1 MVTLLEPQ
9 TLERAEAARP
19 PAPEFRRETAWYYRM
34 PCAGVRYYGFP
45 PQTAAAEVRPLAAQL
60 LADRRHAIG

>member
-19 PAPEFRRETAWYYRM
+19 PAPEFRRERAWYYRM
-34 PCAGVRYYGFP
+34 PCAGVRYYGFRP
-45 PQTAAAEVRPLAAQL
+45 PTAAEVRPLAAEL
-60 LADRRHAIG
+60 LADRLNALS

>member
-19 PAPEFRRETAWYYRM
+19 PTPEFRRETAWYYRM
-34 PCAGVRYYGFP
+34 PCAGVRYYGFR
-45 PQTAAAEVRPLAAQL
+45 PQTAAEVRPLAAQL
-60 LADRRHAIG
+60 LADRRQAIG